1 MTILAIDTS
10 NYPLGIALLNQEAV
24 IGEYITN
31 IKGNHSV
38 RAMPAIQSLMKDC
51 GIEPKQLTKIVVAKG
66 PGSYTGVR
74 IGVTI
79 AKTLAWSLNIPIVG
93 VSSLEI
99 LAATAGRYFP
109 GYISP
114 LFDARRGQI
123 YTGLYT
129 YQNGNLEV
137 TLEDQNILIMD
148 WVARLSTYQKPIL
161 FLGNDLPIHR
171 PAIEERLGGQAI
183 FAEITELNPRPSEL
197 GLLGMARPAEEV
209 HQLVPNYIRL
219 AEAEVKWMEATQ
231 KEEAKGSITN
241 E

>member
-10 NYPLGIALLNQEAV
+10 NYPLGIALLNQDSV

-31 IKGNHSV
+31 VKGNHSV

-51 GIEPKQLTKIVVAKG
+51 GIEPNQLTKIVVARG

-79 AKTLAWSLNIPIVG
+79 AKTLAWSLNIPLVG
-93 VSSLEI
+93 VSSLEV
-99 LAATAGRYFP
+99 LAAAAGRYFP

-123 YTGLYT
+123 YTGLYS
-129 YQNGNLEV
+129 YQNGKMGV
-137 TLEDQNILIMD
+137 VLEDQNVLTKD
-148 WVARLSTYQKPIL
+148 WVDKLSSMQKPIL
-161 FLGNDLPIHR
+161 FIGNDLPIHR
-171 PAIEERLGGQAI
+171 SEIEQKIGDQAY
-183 FAEITELNPRPSEL
+183 FAEITELNPRPAEL
-197 GLLGMARPAEEV
+197 GFLGLDKAAEEV
-209 HQLVPNYIRL
+209 HSFVPNYIRM

-231 KEEAKGSITN
+231 NEEAKGRITY